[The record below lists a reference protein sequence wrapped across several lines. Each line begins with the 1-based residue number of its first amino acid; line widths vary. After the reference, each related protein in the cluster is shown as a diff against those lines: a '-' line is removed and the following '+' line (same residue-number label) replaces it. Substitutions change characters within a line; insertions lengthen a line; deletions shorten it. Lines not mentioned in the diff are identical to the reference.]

1 MENLTLIKPEKVQNI
16 INKFCYTIG
25 MIPTSYKMS
34 LTFEEQ
40 ILAIGHYLE
49 TTVYPAINNNAEAL
63 AELQNLFLDLKN
75 YVDNYF
81 ENLDV
86 QNEINIKLDN
96 MSQSGELQAIIESF
110 LQLNSLMCFNN
121 VAELKLAT
129 NLSVGSFTKTL
140 GYYSIND
147 GGSALYKI
155 VDSTEVQPNNMTVIE
170 IANNL
175 YAILIYDKS
184 NINVKQMG
192 AHGDAETDDLSII
205 NNIINLVESGSVLYF
220 PNGNYIFSNPLN
232 ITKTIEIKGTS
243 LTNNSGT
250 TFTFNNT
257 NGLVM
262 KTSYIKVEN
271 ININGTNRNNNA
283 IDLNNNIYGVMGIV
297 NQYTDEYTN
306 GGCSLEN
313 CNVHGFNIGVAIFST
328 RVTQDKWAGAYRTFK
343 NCYVNYNQIG
353 YLIKDGATFNSII
366 GGSISNNSK
375 HGIYAETETYYQNIE
390 VIDTAMEIDGVRGGF
405 TDALFTDFGIYV
417 GKGTKIKFTNSYL
430 EQLYA
435 FVNDGGIIEL
445 LSTHVHSNVCMF
457 GFGQILSESS
467 HAPYKTEMPY
477 SLDFATRSTNSNLT
491 VSAPYG
497 STPYARLQC
506 NSNAQPRF
514 NFPDLSAI
522 PVAMQNIKCCQLDFD
537 FKIDSGYQVSNLA
550 IRPEFEIVGYVS
562 GNKDGGNVANTYA
575 PKNMKVNDNKWH
587 HFTMF
592 WRPRIGVSPS
602 QYIHDVED
610 MIYRFSVSLFLCDT
624 ISASTTV
631 DFSTNNLDMKLTNPV
646 VTIYG
651 NTKSAYNGNEK
662 YIKSLLPSS

>member
-1 MENLTLIKPEKVQNI
+1 MNNFNYKKLTPFKWFVLENFPFIEADFDALTEWQLFCKLGKEINKIIDSQNVVGTQMENVT
-16 INKFCYTIG
+16 
-25 MIPTSYKMS
+25 
-34 LTFEEQ
+34 
-40 ILAIGHYLE
+40 
-49 TTVYPAINNNAEAL
+49 NAFI
-63 AELQNLFLDLKN
+63 ELQN
-75 YVDNYF
+75 YVNNYF
-81 ENLDV
+81 DNLNV
-86 QNEINIKLDN
+86 QDEINNKLN
-96 MSQSGELQAIIESF
+96 QMAESGELQAIIEGF

-121 VAELKLAT
+121 VSELKLAT
-129 NLSVGSFTKTL
+129 NLINGSYARTL
-140 GYYSIND
+140 GYYTVND

-192 AHGDAETDDLSII
+192 AHGDGKTDDLSII
-205 NNIINLVESGSVLYF
+205 NNIINLVESSSILYF

-243 LTNNSGT
+243 LTNNTGT

-257 NGLVM
+257 NGIVM
-262 KTSYIKVEN
+262 KTSYIKVKN
-271 ININGTNRNNNA
+271 ININGTNRKDNA
-283 IDLNNNIYGVMGIV
+283 IDLDNDIYGVMGVV
-297 NQYTDEYTN
+297 NQYTDEYSN

-313 CNVHGFNIGVAIFST
+313 CNIHGFNVGVAIFST
-328 RVTQDKWAGAYRTFK
+328 RVTQDKWSGAYRTFRD
-343 NCYVNYNQIG
+343 CVVSYNQIG

-366 GGSISNNSK
+366 GGSITNNSK

-390 VIDTAMEIDGVRGGF
+390 VIDTAMELDGVRTAF
-405 TDALFTDFGIYV
+405 SDSVYTDFGIYI
-417 GKGTKIKFTNSYL
+417 GKGTKIKFTNAYL

-445 LSTHVHSNVCMF
+445 ISTHIHKNVLMF
-457 GFGQILSESS
+457 GFGQILSVSS

-477 SLDFATRSTNSNLT
+477 SVDFATRSTNSNLT
-491 VSAPYG
+491 VTAPYNA
-497 STPYARLQC
+497 SPYARLQC
-506 NSNAQPRF
+506 SSNTTPKF
-514 NFPDLSAI
+514 NFPDLMAI

-550 IRPEFEIVGYVS
+550 IRPEIQIVGYVS
-562 GNKDGGNVANTYA
+562 NNSDGGNIANTYS

-592 WRPRIGVSPS
+592 WRPRIGISTT

-610 MIYRFSVSLFLCDT
+610 MIYRFSVYLFLCDT
-624 ISASTTV
+624 ISASTQV

-651 NTKSAYNGNEK
+651 DTKSAYNGDER
-662 YIKSLLPSS
+662 YIRNLIK

>member
-1 MENLTLIKPEKVQNI
+1 MNKFEYKNLTPFKWFVLENFPFIEADFDALTEWQLFCKLGKEINKIIDSQNVVGTQMENVT
-16 INKFCYTIG
+16 
-25 MIPTSYKMS
+25 
-34 LTFEEQ
+34 
-40 ILAIGHYLE
+40 
-49 TTVYPAINNNAEAL
+49 NAFI
-63 AELQNLFLDLKN
+63 ELQN
-75 YVDNYF
+75 YVNNYF
-81 ENLDV
+81 DNLNV
-86 QNEINIKLDN
+86 QDEINNKLN
-96 MSQSGELQAIIESF
+96 QMTESGELQAIIESF

-129 NLSVGSFTKTL
+129 NLINGAYARTL
-140 GYYSIND
+140 GYYTVND

-155 VDSTEVQPNNMTVIE
+155 VDSTEVQSNNMTVIE

-192 AHGDAETDDLSII
+192 AHGDGKTDDLSII
-205 NNIINLVESGSVLYF
+205 NNIINLVESGSILYF

-243 LTNNSGT
+243 LTNNTGT

-313 CNVHGFNIGVAIFST
+313 CNIHGFNVGVAIFST
-328 RVTQDKWAGAYRTFK
+328 RVTQDKWSGAYRTFRD
-343 NCYVNYNQIG
+343 CVVSYNQIG

-390 VIDTAMEIDGVRGGF
+390 VIDTAMEADGVRTAF
-405 TDALFTDFGIYV
+405 NDSVYTDFGIYI
-417 GKGTKIKFTNSYL
+417 GKDTKIKFTNAYL

-445 LSTHVHSNVCMF
+445 ISTHIHKNVLMF
-457 GFGQILSESS
+457 GFGQILSVSS

-491 VSAPYG
+491 VTAPYNA
-497 STPYARLQC
+497 SPYARLQC
-506 NSNAQPRF
+506 SSNTTPRF
-514 NFPDLSAI
+514 NFPDLMAI
-522 PVAMQNIKCCQLDFD
+522 PVAMQNIKYCQLDFD

-550 IRPEFEIVGYVS
+550 IRPEIQIVGYVS
-562 GNKDGGNVANTYA
+562 NNSDGGNIANTYA

-592 WRPRIGVSPS
+592 WLPRIGVSPS

-651 NTKSAYNGNEK
+651 NTKSAYNGDEK
-662 YIKSLLPSS
+662 YIKTLIK